1 MSSTVTTVIVSI
13 SKAVLLRFIGTV
25 VAEVIVVI
33 VVVVVVALF
42 FPFLLVLRLWL
53 LFFLLIRM
61 GSAYCPK
68 EERLR
73 RFF

>member
-33 VVVVVVALF
+33 VVVVVALF
-42 FPFLLVLRLWL
+42 FPFLLLLRLWL